1 MFYNDTSKINDRREV
16 GIVIR
21 GYKEKEPQID
31 PSVFVAES
39 ADIIGDVEI
48 GKNANI
54 WYNVVIRGDENSIA
68 IGENTNIQDG
78 SVVHIEYNSPTIIGN
93 NVTVGH
99 KALIHGCKIGD
110 NTLIGMGSI
119 ILGGAEI
126 GEYTLIGAG
135 SLVTPNK
142 KIPSGVLAMGSPAQV
157 VRELTEE
164 EKQNLVNSALKY
176 VETANNYK

>member
-1 MFYNDTSKINDRREV
+1 MIKDYKGNFPKIHE
-16 GIVIR
+16 
-21 GYKEKEPQID
+21 
-31 PSVFVAES
+31 SVFIAKS
-39 ADIIGDVEI
+39 ADIIGNVTI
-48 GKNANI
+48 GKNSNI
-54 WYNVVIRGDENSIA
+54 WYNSVLRGDENNII

-78 SVVHIEYNSPTIIGN
+78 TVIHIEHDCDTIIGN

-110 NTLIGMGSI
+110 NSLIGMGAI
-119 ILGGAEI
+119 ILGGVEI
-126 GEYTLIGAG
+126 GEYTLVAAG

-142 KIPSGVLAMGSPAQV
+142 KIPSGVLVMGSPAKI

-176 VETANNYK
+176 VEFANNHK